1 MMMKVMVAIDESDC
15 SYYALKWTV
24 DNLRDSLIQSHL
36 IIFTVQPLSDYAYI
50 HASSFGLTP
59 PEFLSSIQENRKKT
73 ALALLERAKDI
84 CRANGISAD
93 TATEVGDPKDAICE
107 AVEKQN
113 IDLLVIGSHN
123 QGALKRA
130 ILGSVSNYCVH
141 NAKCQVLIV
150 PNIA

>member
-15 SYYALKWTV
+15 SNYALKWTV

-50 HASSFGLTP
+50 HASSFGLTRNINA
-59 PEFLSSIQENRKKT
+59 ET
-73 ALALLERAKDI
+73 
-84 CRANGISAD
+84 
-93 TATEVGDPKDAICE
+93 TTEVGDPKDAICE